1 MNAIVEINDLTK
13 QYGQK
18 KALDAIT
25 FKVKEGGCFG
35 LLGPNGAGKSTLMKL
50 LTGILSPDSG
60 GMTIMGMDARNN
72 RNAIISKTG
81 YVPQEI
87 TLFET
92 LSARRNLVFFGE
104 MYGMKGESLK
114 RKIEEVLQQVGLAD
128 RAKDAVGTFS
138 GGMKRRIN
146 IAASLLHDPKLLILD
161 EPTVGIDPQSRNHI
175 FEMIMALKKKGMTIL
190 YSTHY
195 MEEVEAL
202 CEDIAIMDNGRV
214 IAEGSLNG
222 VLEAHAA
229 KAIYVESDDVTEPP
243 VLDGIA
249 KASAKGRGW
258 MLESSDPLALMGR
271 LVQYFQSKG
280 IHVRSLEMM
289 TPSLESVFLKLTGSS
304 LRDE

>member
-1 MNAIVEINDLTK
+1 MNAIVEINKLTK

-25 FKVKEGGCFG
+25 LKVREGGCFG

-60 GMTIMGMDARNN
+60 DMSIMGLDAKTKRDE
-72 RNAIISKTG
+72 IISKTG

-104 MYGMKGESLK
+104 MYGMKGEPLK
-114 RKIEEVLQQVGLAD
+114 RKVDEVLQQVGLAD

-175 FEMIMALKKKGMTIL
+175 FEMISALKGKGMTIL

-202 CEDIAIMDNGRV
+202 CEDIAIMDHGKV
-214 IAEGSLNG
+214 IAEGTLNE
-222 VLEAHAA
+222 VLKAHAA
-229 KAIYVESDDVTEPP
+229 KAVYIESESLPEPP
-243 VLDGIA
+243 VLDGIL

-258 MLESSDPLALMGR
+258 VLETAEPLSLMGR
-271 LVQYFQSKG
+271 LVEYLRSEG
-280 IHVRSLEMM
+280 ISARSLEIMN
-289 TPSLESVFLKLTGSS
+289 PSLESVFLKLTGSS
-304 LRDE
+304 LRD

>member
-1 MNAIVEINDLTK
+1 MNAIVEINNLTK

-18 KALDAIT
+18 KALDAISL
-25 FKVKEGGCFG
+25 KVREGGCFG

-60 GMTIMGMDARNN
+60 DMAIMGMDAKAKRDE
-72 RNAIISKTG
+72 IISKTG

-104 MYGMKGESLK
+104 MYGMKGEPLK
-114 RKIEEVLQQVGLAD
+114 RKVDEVLQQVGLAD

-175 FEMIMALKKKGMTIL
+175 FEMIAALKGKGMTIL

-202 CEDIAIMDNGRV
+202 CEDIAIMDHGRV
-214 IAEGSLNG
+214 IAEGTLNE

-229 KAIYVESDDVTEPP
+229 KAIYIECEALVEPP
-243 VLDGIA
+243 VLDGVS
-249 KASAKGRGW
+249 KVSAKGRGW
-258 MLESSDPLALMGR
+258 VLETAEPLALMGR
-271 LVQYFQSKG
+271 LVEFLQSEG
-280 IHVRSLEMM
+280 ISARSLEIMN
-289 TPSLESVFLKLTGSS
+289 PSLESVFLKLTGSS
-304 LRDE
+304 LRD